1 VDLADDRA
9 TRFAALATSEGRELM
24 ATLAAERVDDD
35 TALRLSE
42 RLRARYPAALVADGL
57 TLQRLRV
64 RAAAKFSRAQD
75 MMLTRDGL
83 EQASGEAVAHHRAGR
98 LAGAGTVA
106 DLCCGIGGDLV
117 ALAAHGPVLAVD
129 RDPVHVWMAGHNA
142 AVYGLG
148 ERVRTRVA
156 DVRAVD
162 LAGVAAVFVDPARR
176 TERGR
181 TRDGEPPL
189 AWCACLV
196 AQVPRVAVKAAPG
209 LDRDTVPPGWEA
221 EFVAVGT
228 DLKEAVLW
236 SPAAAQAATRATI
249 LADDGL
255 HTLLPAP
262 GDEVP
267 VDEPGE
273 YLLDP
278 NPAVTRAGL
287 VAELARATGTWQ
299 IDERIAFLSTATA
312 TRTPFARTLRVLDSG
327 PWREKDLA
335 ARLRALDVG
344 AVDVR
349 RRGLAGDVDALRKRL
364 ARTLKGGTRRAT
376 LVMTR
381 ARGRPWALVCA
392 EPDWE
397 GAEELGP

>member
-1 VDLADDRA
+1 MDLADDRV
-9 TRFAALATSEGRELM
+9 TRFAALTGPEGRALM
-24 ATLAAERVDDD
+24 AELAAERVDDE

-42 RLRARYPAALVADGL
+42 RLRSRYPAALVADGL
-57 TLQRLRV
+57 TLQRLRD
-64 RAAAKFSRAQD
+64 RAAAKFSRAPD
-75 MMLTRDGL
+75 MVLTRDGL
-83 EQASGEAVAHHRAGR
+83 EQASGEAAARHRAAR
-98 LAGAGTVA
+98 LAGAGPVA

-117 ALAAHGPVLAVD
+117 ALAALGPVLGVD
-129 RDPVHVWMAGHNA
+129 RDPLHAWMAGHNA
-142 AVYGLG
+142 AVYGVA
-148 ERVRTRVA
+148 ERARTEVA

-162 LAGVAAVFVDPARR
+162 LTGTAAVFVDPARR

-189 AWCACLV
+189 AWCVDLV
-196 AQVPRVAVKAAPG
+196 ERVPRVAVKSAPG
-209 LDRDTVPPGWEA
+209 LDRAAVPPGWEV

-236 SPAAAQAATRATI
+236 SPAAAEAASRATV
-249 LADDGL
+249 LVDGDR

-262 GDEVP
+262 GAEVP
-267 VDEPGE
+267 VGEPGE

-299 IDERIAFLSTATA
+299 IDDRIAFLAA
-312 TRTPFARTLRVLDSG
+312 AAPVATPFARTLRVLDSG

-335 ARLRALDVG
+335 ARIRALDVG
-344 AVDVR
+344 SVDIR
-349 RRGLAGDVDALRKRL
+349 RRGLAGDVDVLRKRL
-364 ARTLKGGTRRAT
+364 VRALAGGGRRAT

-381 ARGRPWALVCA
+381 ARDRPWALICVD
-392 EPDWE
+392 P
-397 GAEELGP
+397 

>member
-1 VDLADDRA
+1 MPWWTSRTTGS
-9 TRFAALATSEGRELM
+9 TRFAALTGPEGRALM
-24 ATLAAERVDDD
+24 AELAAERVDDE

-42 RLRARYPAALVADGL
+42 RLRSRYPAELVADGL
-57 TLQRLRV
+57 TLQRLRD
-64 RAAAKFSRAQD
+64 RAAAKFSRAPD

-83 EQASGEAVAHHRAGR
+83 EQASGEAAARHRAAR
-98 LAGAGTVA
+98 LAGAGPVA

-117 ALAAHGPVLAVD
+117 ALAALGPVLGVD
-129 RDPVHVWMAGHNA
+129 RDPLHAWMAGHNA
-142 AVYGLG
+142 AVYGVA
-148 ERVRTRVA
+148 ERARTEVA

-162 LAGVAAVFVDPARR
+162 LTGTAAVFVDPARR

-189 AWCACLV
+189 AWCVGLV
-196 AQVPRVAVKAAPG
+196 ERVPRVAVKAAPG
-209 LDRDTVPPGWEA
+209 LDRAAVPPDWEA

-236 SPAAAQAATRATI
+236 SPAAAEAASRATV
-249 LADDGL
+249 LVDGDR

-262 GDEVP
+262 GAEVP
-267 VDEPGE
+267 VGEPGE

-299 IDERIAFLSTATA
+299 IDDRIAFLAA
-312 TRTPFARTLRVLDSG
+312 AAPVATPFARTLRVLDSG
-327 PWREKDLA
+327 PWREKDLG
-335 ARLRALDVG
+335 ARIRALDVG
-344 AVDVR
+344 SVDIR
-349 RRGLAGDVDALRKRL
+349 RRGLAGDVDVLRKRL
-364 ARTLKGGTRRAT
+364 ARALAGGGRRAT

-381 ARGRPWALVCA
+381 ARDRPWALICVDA
-392 EPDWE
+392 
-397 GAEELGP
+397 

>member
-1 VDLADDRA
+1 MDLADDRL
-9 TRFAALATSEGRELM
+9 TRFAALTGPEGRALM
-24 ATLAAERVDDD
+24 AELAAERVDDE

-42 RLRARYPAALVADGL
+42 RLRSRYPAALVADGL
-57 TLQRLRV
+57 TLQRLRD
-64 RAAAKFSRAQD
+64 RAAAKFSRAPD

-83 EQASGEAVAHHRAGR
+83 EQASGEAAARHRAAR
-98 LAGAGTVA
+98 LAGAGPVA

-117 ALAAHGPVLAVD
+117 ALAALGPVLGVD
-129 RDPVHVWMAGHNA
+129 RDPLHAWMAGHNA
-142 AVYGLG
+142 AVYGVA
-148 ERVRTRVA
+148 ERARTEVA

-162 LAGVAAVFVDPARR
+162 LTGTAAVFVDPARR

-189 AWCACLV
+189 AWCVGLV
-196 AQVPRVAVKAAPG
+196 ERVPRVAVKAAPG
-209 LDRDTVPPGWEA
+209 LDRAAVPPDWEA

-236 SPAAAQAATRATI
+236 SPAAAEAASRATV
-249 LADDGL
+249 LVDGDR

-262 GDEVP
+262 GAEVP
-267 VDEPGE
+267 VGEPGE

-299 IDERIAFLSTATA
+299 IDDRIAFLAA
-312 TRTPFARTLRVLDSG
+312 AAPVATPFARTLRVLDSG
-327 PWREKDLA
+327 PWREKDLG
-335 ARLRALDVG
+335 ARIRALDVG
-344 AVDVR
+344 SVDIR
-349 RRGLAGDVDALRKRL
+349 RRGLAGDVDVLRKRL
-364 ARTLKGGTRRAT
+364 ARALAGGGRRAT

-381 ARGRPWALVCA
+381 ARDRPWALICVDA
-392 EPDWE
+392 
-397 GAEELGP
+397 

>member
-1 VDLADDRA
+1 MDLADDRL
-9 TRFAALATSEGRELM
+9 TRFAALTGPEGRALM
-24 ATLAAERVDDD
+24 AELAAERVDDE

-42 RLRARYPAALVADGL
+42 RLRSRYPAALVADGL
-57 TLQRLRV
+57 TLQRLRD
-64 RAAAKFSRAQD
+64 RAAAKFSRAPD

-83 EQASGEAVAHHRAGR
+83 EQASGEAAARHRAAR
-98 LAGAGTVA
+98 LAGAGPVA

-117 ALAAHGPVLAVD
+117 ALAALGPVLGVD
-129 RDPVHVWMAGHNA
+129 RDPLHAWMAGHNA
-142 AVYGLG
+142 AVYGVA
-148 ERVRTRVA
+148 ERARTEVA

-162 LAGVAAVFVDPARR
+162 LTGTAAVFVDPARR

-189 AWCACLV
+189 AWCVDLV
-196 AQVPRVAVKAAPG
+196 EQVPRVAVKAAPG
-209 LDRDTVPPGWEA
+209 LDRAAVPPDWEA

-236 SPAAAQAATRATI
+236 SPAAAEAASRATV
-249 LADDGL
+249 LDDGDR

-262 GDEVP
+262 GAEVP
-267 VDEPGE
+267 VGEPGE

-299 IDERIAFLSTATA
+299 IDDRIAFLAA
-312 TRTPFARTLRVLDSG
+312 AAPVATPFARTLRVLDSG
-327 PWREKDLA
+327 PWREKDLG
-335 ARLRALDVG
+335 ARIRALDVG
-344 AVDVR
+344 SVDIR
-349 RRGLAGDVDALRKRL
+349 RRGLAGDVDVLRKRL
-364 ARTLKGGTRRAT
+364 ARALAGGGRRAT

-381 ARGRPWALVCA
+381 ARDRPWALICVDA
-392 EPDWE
+392 
-397 GAEELGP
+397 

>member
-1 VDLADDRA
+1 VDLADDRV
-9 TRFAALATSEGRELM
+9 TRFAALTGPEGRALM
-24 ATLAAERVDDD
+24 AELAAERVDDA

-42 RLRARYPAALVADGL
+42 RLRARFPAALVADGL
-57 TLQRLRV
+57 TLHRLRD
-64 RAAAKFSRAQD
+64 RATAKFSRAQD
-75 MMLTRDGL
+75 MVLTRDGL
-83 EQASGEAVAHHRAGR
+83 EQASGEGAARHRAAR
-98 LAGAGTVA
+98 LADGEPVA

-117 ALAAHGPVLAVD
+117 ALAAHGPVLGVD
-129 RDPVHVWMAGHNA
+129 RDPLHAWMAAHNA
-142 AVYGLG
+142 AVHGVA
-148 ERVRTRVA
+148 ERVRIEVA

-162 LAGVAAVFVDPARR
+162 LTGTAAVFVDPARR

-189 AWCACLV
+189 AWCVGLV
-196 AQVPRVAVKAAPG
+196 ERVPRVAVKAAPG
-209 LDRDTVPPGWEA
+209 LDRAAVPPGWEA

-236 SPAAAQAATRATI
+236 SPAAAEAASRATV
-249 LADDGL
+249 LADDAR

-262 GDEVP
+262 GGEVP
-267 VDEPGE
+267 VGEPGE

-299 IDERIAFLSTATA
+299 IDDRIAFLAAAAPVT
-312 TRTPFARTLRVLDSG
+312 TPFARTLRVLDSG

-335 ARLRALDVG
+335 ARIRALDVG
-344 AVDVR
+344 SVDIR
-349 RRGLAGDVDALRKRL
+349 RRGLAGDVDVLRKRL
-364 ARTLKGGTRRAT
+364 ARALAGGSRRAT

-381 ARGRPWALVCA
+381 ARDRPWALICV
-392 EPDWE
+392 D
-397 GAEELGP
+397 G

>member
-1 VDLADDRA
+1 MDLADDRL
-9 TRFAALATSEGRELM
+9 TRFAALTGPEGRALM
-24 ATLAAERVDDD
+24 AELAAERVDDE

-42 RLRARYPAALVADGL
+42 RLRSRYPAELVADGL
-57 TLQRLRV
+57 TLQRLRD
-64 RAAAKFSRAQD
+64 RAAAKFSRAPD

-83 EQASGEAVAHHRAGR
+83 EQASGEAAARHRAAR
-98 LAGAGTVA
+98 LAGAGPVA

-117 ALAAHGPVLAVD
+117 ALAALGPVLGVD
-129 RDPVHVWMAGHNA
+129 RDPLHAWMAGHNA
-142 AVYGLG
+142 AVYGVA
-148 ERVRTRVA
+148 ERARTEVA

-162 LAGVAAVFVDPARR
+162 LTGTAAVFVDPARR

-189 AWCACLV
+189 AWCVGLV
-196 AQVPRVAVKAAPG
+196 ERVPRVAVKAAPG
-209 LDRDTVPPGWEA
+209 LDRAAVPPDWEA

-236 SPAAAQAATRATI
+236 SPAAAEAASRATV
-249 LADDGL
+249 LVDGDR

-262 GDEVP
+262 GAEVP
-267 VDEPGE
+267 VGEPGE

-299 IDERIAFLSTATA
+299 IDDRIAFLAA
-312 TRTPFARTLRVLDSG
+312 AAPVATPFARTLRVLDSG
-327 PWREKDLA
+327 PWREKDLG
-335 ARLRALDVG
+335 ARIRALDVG
-344 AVDVR
+344 SVDIR
-349 RRGLAGDVDALRKRL
+349 RRGLAGDVDVLRKRL
-364 ARTLKGGTRRAT
+364 ARALAGGGRRAT

-381 ARGRPWALVCA
+381 ARDRPWALICVDA
-392 EPDWE
+392 
-397 GAEELGP
+397 

>member
-1 VDLADDRA
+1 L
-9 TRFAALATSEGRELM
+9 TRFAALTGPEGRALM
-24 ATLAAERVDDD
+24 AELAAERVDDE

-42 RLRARYPAALVADGL
+42 RLRSRYPAELVADGL
-57 TLQRLRV
+57 TLQRLRD
-64 RAAAKFSRAQD
+64 RAAAKFSRAPD

-83 EQASGEAVAHHRAGR
+83 EQASGEAAARHRAAR
-98 LAGAGTVA
+98 LAGAGPVA

-117 ALAAHGPVLAVD
+117 ALAALGPVLGVD
-129 RDPVHVWMAGHNA
+129 RDPLHAWMAGHNA
-142 AVYGLG
+142 AVYGVA
-148 ERVRTRVA
+148 ERARTEVA

-162 LAGVAAVFVDPARR
+162 LTGTAAVFVDPARR

-189 AWCACLV
+189 AWCVGLV
-196 AQVPRVAVKAAPG
+196 ERVPRVAVKAAPG
-209 LDRDTVPPGWEA
+209 LDRAAVPPDWEA

-236 SPAAAQAATRATI
+236 SPAAAEAASRATV
-249 LADDGL
+249 LVDGDR

-262 GDEVP
+262 GAEVP
-267 VDEPGE
+267 VGEPGE

-299 IDERIAFLSTATA
+299 IDDRIAFLAA
-312 TRTPFARTLRVLDSG
+312 AAPVATPFARTLRVLDSG
-327 PWREKDLA
+327 PWREKDLG
-335 ARLRALDVG
+335 ARIRALDVG
-344 AVDVR
+344 SVDIR
-349 RRGLAGDVDALRKRL
+349 RRGLAGDVDVLRKRL
-364 ARTLKGGTRRAT
+364 ARALAGGGRRAT

-381 ARGRPWALVCA
+381 ARDRPWALICVDA
-392 EPDWE
+392 
-397 GAEELGP
+397 

>member
-1 VDLADDRA
+1 VDLVDERV
-9 TRFAALATSEGRELM
+9 TRFAALAEPEGRELM
-24 ATLAAERVDDD
+24 AALVAERVTDE
-35 TALRLSE
+35 TALRLTD

-57 TLQRLRV
+57 TLARLRD
-64 RAAAKFSRAQD
+64 RAAAKFSRAAD

-83 EQASGEAVAHHRAGR
+83 EQASGEAVARHRAAR
-98 LAGAGTVA
+98 LAGARPVA

-117 ALAAHGPVLAVD
+117 ALAAHGPVLGVD
-129 RDPVHVWMAGHNA
+129 RDPLHAWMAAHNV
-142 AVYGLG
+142 AVYGVAA
-148 ERVRTRVA
+148 RVRTEVA

-162 LAGVAAVFVDPARR
+162 LTGVEAAFVDPARR

-189 AWCACLV
+189 PWCFGLAER
-196 AQVPRVAVKAAPG
+196 VPRVAVKAAPG
-209 LDRDTVPPGWEA
+209 LDRAAVPPGWEA

-236 SPAAAQAATRATI
+236 SPAAAEAATRATV
-249 LADDGL
+249 LADGVR

-262 GDEVP
+262 GDDVA
-267 VDEPGE
+267 VGDPGE

-299 IDERIAFLSTATA
+299 IDERIAFLAATDPV
-312 TRTPFARTLRVLDSG
+312 TTPFARTLQVLDSG
-327 PWREKDLA
+327 PWREKELA
-335 ARLRALDVG
+335 ARLRALDIG
-344 AVDVR
+344 ALDVR
-349 RRGLAGDVDALRKRL
+349 RRGLAGDVDVLRRRL
-364 ARTLKGGTRRAT
+364 ARALSGGTRRAT

-381 ARGRPWALVCA
+381 ARDRPWALVCVA
-392 EPDWE
+392 PD
-397 GAEELGP
+397 

>member
-1 VDLADDRA
+1 VDLADDRL
-9 TRFAALATSEGRELM
+9 TRFAALTGPEGRALM
-24 ATLAAERVDDD
+24 AELAAERVDDE

-42 RLRARYPAALVADGL
+42 RLRSRYPAALVADGL
-57 TLQRLRV
+57 TLQRLRD
-64 RAAAKFSRAQD
+64 RAAAKFSRAPD

-83 EQASGEAVAHHRAGR
+83 EQASGEAAARHRAAR
-98 LAGAGTVA
+98 LAGAGPVA

-117 ALAAHGPVLAVD
+117 ALAALGPVLGVD
-129 RDPVHVWMAGHNA
+129 RDPLHAWMAGHNA
-142 AVYGLG
+142 AVYGVA
-148 ERVRTRVA
+148 ERARTEVA

-162 LAGVAAVFVDPARR
+162 LTGTAAVFVDPARR

-189 AWCACLV
+189 AWCVGLV
-196 AQVPRVAVKAAPG
+196 ERVPRVAVKAAPG
-209 LDRDTVPPGWEA
+209 LDRAAVPPDWEA

-236 SPAAAQAATRATI
+236 SPAAAEAASRATV
-249 LADDGL
+249 LVDGDR

-262 GDEVP
+262 GAEVP
-267 VDEPGE
+267 VGEPGE

-299 IDERIAFLSTATA
+299 IDDRIAFLAA
-312 TRTPFARTLRVLDSG
+312 AAPVATPFARTLRVLDSG
-327 PWREKDLA
+327 PWREKDLG
-335 ARLRALDVG
+335 ARIRALDVG
-344 AVDVR
+344 SVDIR
-349 RRGLAGDVDALRKRL
+349 RRGLAGDVDVLRKRL
-364 ARTLKGGTRRAT
+364 ARALAGGGRRAT

-381 ARGRPWALVCA
+381 ARDRPWALICVDA
-392 EPDWE
+392 
-397 GAEELGP
+397 